1 MQFLV
6 KMRDGASYTVDAAYI
21 EVVGSPSSSYTFLGP
36 VPGYSRAILATFP
49 AQLVAAVLPADQAVW
64 FVPPPGSAGATSGGQ
79 SPRQPAD
86 RPPLPPIS
94 AADV

>member
-6 KMRDGASYTVDAAYI
+6 RMRDGASYTVDAAYI
-21 EVVGSPSSSYTFLGP
+21 EVVGSPTSSYTFLAP
-36 VPGYSRAILATFP
+36 VPGFSRAILATFP
-49 AQLVAAVLPADQAVW
+49 AELVSAVLPADQAVW
-64 FVPPPGSAGATSGGQ
+64 FVPPPGPADDGPDEAR
-79 SPRQPAD
+79 PRQRAD